1 MLRTLGVRES
11 LLDLLQHIGMCDVA
25 IIADDFSPPSKE
37 WWERGVEILKKIDP
51 LHLQCRCTINS
62 TEKPTDGADT
72 LKGAPIFDVKKMK
85 FLPESILLEAAR
97 IRSGER
103 NADYGDAVE
112 NFRRIKEIA
121 NAITGLSLTEA
132 QICKIMIAVKLARE
146 LHNHKRDNLVDLCGY
161 AEILQ
166 LIEEY
171 NNHLTISKQ

>member
-1 MLRTLGVRES
+1 
-11 LLDLLQHIGMCDVA
+11 
-25 IIADDFSPPSKE
+25 
-37 WWERGVEILKKIDP
+37 
-51 LHLQCRCTINS
+51 
-62 TEKPTDGADT
+62 
-72 LKGAPIFDVKKMK
+72 MK